1 MTDLLALGPHAGFI
15 VACYLVT
22 LGVIGA
28 LFAWILADGA
38 RLRARLSAME
48 AQGVTRRSA
57 RARKSNAG
65 EAGS

>member
-1 MTDLLALGPHAGFI
+1 MTDLLNLGPHAGFI

-28 LFAWILADGA
+28 LFVWILADGA

-57 RARKSNAG
+57 RARRDVA
-65 EAGS
+65 EGSGS